1 MLSSLKDVDG
11 FRIHRNRFFSASHEE
26 IRAGATADIYFV
38 NTRDVL
44 ASIGRLDVPVTA
56 EVFARKSGIFA
67 GTEEVCELLR
77 GLPLE
82 VEALPEGTRFEPKE
96 TLLRI
101 RGSYGDFGVFET
113 ALLGFLSSSSGWA
126 TAARECVDAAGGKS
140 VLSFGARHV
149 HPSVAAVMDAVAVK
163 AGGCSGA
170 STILGARLAGKEP
183 SGTVP
188 HTAVL
193 LTGDT
198 VVLAKAYDAA
208 LPGHIGRTFLVD
220 TFKDE
225 AEESLRLA
233 EALGEKLEAVRLDT
247 PGERGGVT
255 ADLVREVRWRLDAA
269 SFRHVKIVATGGLT
283 PARIADLAAAGADVF
298 GVGSYIAHAAPIDM
312 TMDIKEIEGRPV
324 AKRGRLPGILANNRL
339 VHVK

>member
-1 MLSSLKDVDG
+1 MLNSLKDVDG
-11 FRIHRNRFFSASHEE
+11 FRTDGNRFFSASHEE
-26 IRAGATADIYFV
+26 IRSGATTDIYFV

-44 ASIGRLDVPVTA
+44 ASIGRLDVPAAA
-56 EVFARKSGIFA
+56 EVFARKGGLFA
-67 GTEEVCELLR
+67 GIGEVCELLS

-96 TLLRI
+96 TLLRV

-126 TAARECVDAAGGKS
+126 TAARECVDAAGGRP

-149 HPSVAAVMDAVAVK
+149 HPSVASVMDAVAVK
-163 AGGCSGA
+163 AGGCAGA

-198 VVLAKAYDAA
+198 AALARAYDAA
-208 LPGHIGRTFLVD
+208 LPGHIGRIFLVD

-233 EALGEKLEAVRLDT
+233 EALGKRLEAVRLDT

-255 ADLVREVRWRLDAA
+255 ADLVREVRWRLDMA

-283 PARIADLAAAGADVF
+283 PPRIAELAAAGADVF

-324 AKRGRLPGILANNRL
+324 AKRGRLPGVLVNSRL
-339 VHVK
+339 VRIQ